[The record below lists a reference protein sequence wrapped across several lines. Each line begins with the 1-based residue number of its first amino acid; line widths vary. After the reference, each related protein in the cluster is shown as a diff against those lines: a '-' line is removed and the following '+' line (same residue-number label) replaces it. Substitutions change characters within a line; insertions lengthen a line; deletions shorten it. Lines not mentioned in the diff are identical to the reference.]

1 MLAKPGASVTRSET
15 ADVPPTEDSRCATNR
30 GLSEPKHGIVLVMLT
45 KDSTTM
51 TQMQVMQEP
60 ERVAR
65 PTRAL
70 IEP

>member
-1 MLAKPGASVTRSET
+1 MLAKPGAIVTRSET
-15 ADVPPTEDSRCATNR
+15 ADVPPIEGC
-30 GLSEPKHGIVLVMLT
+30 SEPKHGIVLVMLT